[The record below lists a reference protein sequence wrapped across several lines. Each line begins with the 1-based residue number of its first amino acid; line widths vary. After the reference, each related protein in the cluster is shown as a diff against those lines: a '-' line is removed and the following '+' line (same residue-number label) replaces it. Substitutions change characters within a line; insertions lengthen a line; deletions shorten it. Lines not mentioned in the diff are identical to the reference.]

1 MALRNPSINPP
12 LLSSSSSRP
21 RLHSRSPSRSPIR
34 QPRDFDPLLRDLS
47 PTTTLR
53 AFSAADGSASKHDS
67 AQSALAHS
75 FETASTSERALGVK
89 AAQTCLDLRSWTR
102 ELESWGAEWTG
113 TFEVPELAR
122 KRMRMS
128 GMSMFS
134 ARTVGVEGEE
144 EGEEAYWG
152 SLPAKTVQMF
162 ERRAEEIGL
171 EVERL
176 DVEELKAFVLS
187 AHGQAGDERVDGED
201 GIGVIGS
208 HTDLRRIDD
217 FTALITATILQA
229 LPYLS
234 RLHSLL
240 DVWSIR
246 LSVLRQAPSYLR
258 DLKQARTDLDHGW
271 AAIAVSPSS
280 GGVSVSSANFTRD
293 NMHEMKNII
302 DQQVNSLGKRLDSF
316 LDDLEGREETVPET
330 WIGDFE
336 TLESA
341 YGNWVVQAERKVL
354 ENEWRVA
361 REEQERE
368 VERAKAQEA
377 LTGSQREG
385 EPRASSS
392 FFDVEDHSR
401 DRDSPVMPS
410 SRPTS
415 GLFDLPVL
423 EPMLDFPRPFDE
435 PREDSLTLPKGDS
448 KQIQHPQAGSDF
460 PAASPTLQPPQIAS
474 PTKRHARHM
483 PIVIDYSNPEQVH
496 PSQPQQDA
504 SPLESSQKENA
515 DPSHHST
522 SPLTN
527 LPRKRAPFT
536 NGDVE
541 RAESLQRQVKS
552 PVRSFEH
559 ASNAFTRLFKRDSR
573 EKTPEQL
580 QSRSNS
586 HRSTVSQNSSGSKRD
601 SGSRRKSDKSI
612 DGMVWGGR
620 KSGSTVVAE
629 TASGTG
635 SKRASLDPREAYGQ
649 SRSGS
654 QRSSDL
660 HGAMVD
666 AVPIALPRQKSFQ
679 REHMDMPGGFRSRSS
694 SMGSHMTARGS
705 ITPGRLDFDGLQKR
719 LEGLPEVV
727 APVETYQPSGR
738 RLSSPLR
745 SLQEENGSGDKAA
758 KKEGRGQEYPADWP
772 LASPPETVAGSPIK
786 EVPGTFLEDESITEE
801 TEKQEEEEGSDP
813 DTNNLRAPLDT
824 NAFDRIFVSSLPPT
838 TEPDLGGNPLARS
851 APPPPP
857 SERRRSTLGSIGQ
870 SLGDAK
876 KNQVPTLDESMLGAE
891 EDQWN
896 AMAPVEPRVKS
907 VGIINAGRS
916 VDEVRDGGYLNGQ
929 PEPLAPLR
937 MSRTN
942 SSTIARAQGRNG
954 STPTSP
960 LPLKLLIPGSPTVVG
975 ASLSTGATNDNERP
989 AIAKHHLLHRASV
1002 ASIES
1007 HPRSALR
1014 SIELP
1019 LHTRRIS
1026 QGSAI
1031 SVSTPVSNT
1040 QTPVDRST
1048 TSAARRLPG
1057 SPTPLN
1063 YKDLVVFPTPPGFHA
1078 NGNEN
1083 ENGSRS
1089 VSPVSPISR
1098 PQSSGRAQPGGAPS
1112 ERRGHQHG
1120 SESPVSARSD
1130 NEEDSPAPLNTAM
1143 RKRQAK
1149 ARNGPTK
1156 GAAVSTPS
1164 SKRTKKPA
1172 TPLKPGEDSF
1182 DRHVSD
1188 VLDRLPSQAIKFR
1201 PRPGAVTPSH
1211 QRTSEPRNYSGPRPN
1226 GGSARVASR
1235 TGGDTTA
1242 STVGGGLTLAPAET
1256 SSKKAA
1262 AAATAADEVK
1272 LYHLRQAGREE
1283 PIKLFV
1289 RLVGEGERVMVRVGG
1304 GWADL
1309 AEYLRQYAEHHGSR
1323 TVSGGGGVEVLNAGE
1338 SGRKV
1343 SGSAN
1348 GAGNGNGEVGGRVRE
1363 TPVTPATGAG
1373 AARPGSS
1380 SRAGEMNWF
1389 KLDDHS
1395 PSADTHHHNN
1405 ADDDNEDDGR
1415 NDLKTPPHATISTTT
1430 PDLATPKSITST
1442 TGTRPGSSRSR
1453 PSTADSNPNSTN
1465 PTSTRPGSRG
1475 QGLRSTNAN
1484 KRSAAGGDLPE
1495 QKARWVEGMIEK
1507 AKAAS
1512 AEKRGGGDKDGEKG
1526 RGFGELGR
1534 VGGTRRMI
1542 FRQGSGTTGKG
1553 DGERG

>member
-1 MALRNPSINPP
+1 MALRNPSINLP

-53 AFSAADGSASKHDS
+53 TFSAADGAASKHDS

-171 EVERL
+171 KVERL

-217 FTALITATILQA
+217 FTTLITATILQA

-385 EPRASSS
+385 EPRVSSS
-392 FFDVEDHSR
+392 FFDVEDLSR

-410 SRPTS
+410 SRLTS
-415 GLFDLPVL
+415 GVFDLPIL

-580 QSRSNS
+580 QRRSNS
-586 HRSTVSQNSSGSKRD
+586 DRSTVSQNSSGSKRG

-660 HGAMVD
+660 RGAVVD

-727 APVETYQPSGR
+727 APVGTYQPSGR

-824 NAFDRIFVSSLPPT
+824 NALDRIFVSSLPPT

-851 APPPPP
+851 APPP

-891 EDQWN
+891 EDRWN
-896 AMAPVEPRVKS
+896 AMAPVEPRMKS
-907 VGIINAGRS
+907 AGSIYAGRS
-916 VDEVRDGGYLNGQ
+916 VDEVRDGGYLDGQ

-942 SSTIARAQGRNG
+942 SSTAARVQGRNG

-960 LPLKLLIPGSPTVVG
+960 LPLKLLIPGSPSAVA
-975 ASLSTGATNDNERP
+975 ASTRTDERP

-1019 LHTRRIS
+1019 LHTRRVS

-1063 YKDLVVFPTPPGFHA
+1063 YKDLVVSPTPPGFHA
-1078 NGNEN
+1078 NED

-1143 RKRQAK
+1143 RKRQTK
-1149 ARNGPTK
+1149 ARTGPPK
-1156 GAAVSTPS
+1156 SAAVSTPS

-1323 TVSGGGGVEVLNAGE
+1323 TVSGGGGVEVMNAGE

-1343 SGSAN
+1343 SGSATN
-1348 GAGNGNGEVGGRVRE
+1348 GAGNGNGEVGGRVRG

-1430 PDLATPKSITST
+1430 TDLATPKSITST

-1465 PTSTRPGSRG
+1465 STSTRPGSRG

>member
-12 LLSSSSSRP
+12 LLSSSARP
-21 RLHSRSPSRSPIR
+21 RLHSRSLSRSPIR

-53 AFSAADGSASKHDS
+53 AFSAADDSASKHDS

-128 GMSMFS
+128 GMSMLS

-144 EGEEAYWG
+144 EGEEEYWG
-152 SLPAKTVQMF
+152 SLPGKTVQMF

-171 EVERL
+171 ELERL

-201 GIGVIGS
+201 GIGVIGA

-246 LSVLRQAPSYLR
+246 LSVLRQTPSYLR

-280 GGVSVSSANFTRD
+280 GSVSVSSANFTRD

-377 LTGSQREG
+377 LTGSQLEG
-385 EPRASSS
+385 EPRVSSS
-392 FFDVEDHSR
+392 FFGVEDHSR
-401 DRDSPVMPS
+401 DRDSLVIPS

-415 GLFDLPVL
+415 GVFDLPIE

-460 PAASPTLQPPQIAS
+460 PATSPTLQPPQIAS

-527 LPRKRAPFT
+527 LSRKRAAFT

-601 SGSRRKSDKSI
+601 SGSRRKSDKST
-612 DGMVWGGR
+612 DGMIWGGR
-620 KSGSTVVAE
+620 KYGSTGSSRDYEWEREQTRITGPKGSIWPKPQRFSAFVRPPRCDGRR
-629 TASGTG
+629 GTNRFAAA
-635 SKRASLDPREAYGQ
+635 KILPERAYGYARWV
-649 SRSGS
+649 S
-654 QRSSDL
+654 L
-660 HGAMVD
+660 
-666 AVPIALPRQKSFQ
+666 ALEFQ
-679 REHMDMPGGFRSRSS
+679 RLPHDGQ
-694 SMGSHMTARGS
+694 
-705 ITPGRLDFDGLQKR
+705 RLDFDVLQKR
-719 LEGLPEVV
+719 LEGLPEVA

-745 SLQEENGSGDKAA
+745 SLREENSSGDKAA

-801 TEKQEEEEGSDP
+801 TERQEEEDGSGP

-838 TEPDLGGNPLARS
+838 PEPELGGNPLARS
-851 APPPPP
+851 VPPP
-857 SERRRSTLGSIGQ
+857 SERRRSTLGSTGE
-870 SLGDAK
+870 SLGEVK

-891 EDQWN
+891 EDRWN

-907 VGIINAGRS
+907 AGSINAGRS

-942 SSTIARAQGRNG
+942 SSTTARAQGRNG

-960 LPLKLLIPGSPTVVG
+960 LPLKLLIPGSPSAVA
-975 ASLSTGATNDNERP
+975 ASTSTDERP
-989 AIAKHHLLHRASV
+989 AIAKPHLLHRASV

-1019 LHTRRIS
+1019 RHARHIS

-1031 SVSTPVSNT
+1031 SVSAPVSNT

-1063 YKDLVVFPTPPGFHA
+1063 YKDLIVFPTPPGFHA
-1078 NGNEN
+1078 NGD
-1083 ENGSRS
+1083 ENGSTP

-1098 PQSSGRAQPGGAPS
+1098 PQSPGRTQPAGTPS
-1112 ERRGHQHG
+1112 EKRGHQHG
-1120 SESPVSARSD
+1120 SESPVSATSD
-1130 NEEDSPAPLNTAM
+1130 NEEDYPAPLNTAM
-1143 RKRQAK
+1143 RKRQTK
-1149 ARNGPTK
+1149 AGNGPTK

-1164 SKRTKKPA
+1164 NKRTKKPA

-1235 TGGDTTA
+1235 TGGDTPA
-1242 STVGGGLTLAPAET
+1242 STVGGGLTLAPADP
-1256 SSKKAA
+1256 SSKKSA
-1262 AAATAADEVK
+1262 AAATTADEVK

-1343 SGSAN
+1343 SGSATN
-1348 GAGNGNGEVGGRVRE
+1348 GAGNGNGEVGGRVRG

-1373 AARPGSS
+1373 AARPGS

-1405 ADDDNEDDGR
+1405 ADNDDEDDGR
-1415 NDLKTPPHATISTTT
+1415 SHLKTPPHATTTT
-1430 PDLATPKSITST
+1430 TTDLATPKSTTST
-1442 TGTRPGSSRSR
+1442 TAARPGSSRSR
-1453 PSTADSNPNSTN
+1453 PSTADSTTH
-1465 PTSTRPGSRG
+1465 PTSTRPNSRG
-1475 QGLRSTNAN
+1475 QPQALRSTNAN

-1542 FRQGSGTTGKG
+1542 FRQGSGGGKG
-1553 DGERG
+1553 GGDGDGR

>member
-12 LLSSSSSRP
+12 LLSSSARP
-21 RLHSRSPSRSPIR
+21 RLHSRSPSHSPIR

-53 AFSAADGSASKHDS
+53 AFSAADDSASRHDS

-89 AAQTCLDLRSWTR
+89 AAQTGLDLRSWTR
-102 ELESWGAEWTG
+102 ELESWSAEWTG

-128 GMSMFS
+128 GMSMLS
-134 ARTVGVEGEE
+134 ARTVGKEGEE
-144 EGEEAYWG
+144 EGQEEYWG
-152 SLPAKTVQMF
+152 SLPGKMMQAY
-162 ERRAEEIGL
+162 ERRAEEIGQ

-176 DVEELKAFVLS
+176 DVEELKVFVLS
-187 AHGQAGDERVDGED
+187 AHGQVGEEKLDGEG
-201 GIGVIGS
+201 GIGGIGA

-234 RLHSLL
+234 RVHSLL

-246 LSVLRQAPSYLR
+246 LSVLRQTPSYLR

-280 GGVSVSSANFTRD
+280 GSVSVSSPNFTRD
-293 NMHEMKNII
+293 NMYEMKNII

-368 VERAKAQEA
+368 VERAKAREA

-385 EPRASSS
+385 EPRVSSS

-401 DRDSPVMPS
+401 DRDSLVLPS

-415 GLFDLPVL
+415 GAFDLPGE

-435 PREDSLTLPKGDS
+435 PREDSQTLPQSDIE
-448 KQIQHPQAGSDF
+448 QIQHPQGDSNL
-460 PAASPTLQPPQIAS
+460 PASSPILQPPQVAS

-496 PSQPQQDA
+496 PSQPEQQA
-504 SPLESSQKENA
+504 SPLEGTQKENTH
-515 DPSHHST
+515 PSALST

-527 LPRKRAPFT
+527 ISKKRTAFS

-559 ASNAFTRLFKRDSR
+559 ASNAFTRLFRRDSR

-601 SGSRRKSDKSI
+601 SGGKRNSNKST
-612 DGMVWGGR
+612 DGMIWGGR
-620 KSGSTVVAE
+620 RYGSTGSPAVGE
-629 TASGTG
+629 TASASG
-635 SKRASLDPREAYGQ
+635 SKRASLDPREAYSR

-654 QRSSDL
+654 QRSSDFR
-660 HGAMVD
+660 GAMVD
-666 AVPIALPRQKSFQ
+666 AVPIGLPRQKSFQ
-679 REHMDMPGGFRSRSS
+679 RDYMDMPGGFRSRSNS
-694 SMGSHMTARGS
+694 NGSHMTARGS

-719 LEGLPEVV
+719 LEGLPEVA

-738 RLSSPLR
+738 RFSSPLR
-745 SLQEENGSGDKAA
+745 SLREENGNGDKAA
-758 KKEGRGQEYPADWP
+758 KEGRGQQYPADWP

-786 EVPGTFLEDESITEE
+786 EVPGAFLDDESVSAAADEQQDQDE
-801 TEKQEEEEGSDP
+801 NDP
-813 DTNNLRAPLDT
+813 DVDNLRAPLDT

-838 TEPDLGGNPLARS
+838 PEPEFGGNLLARL
-851 APPPPP
+851 AAPPP
-857 SERRRSTLGSIGQ
+857 SERRRSALGSIEEG
-870 SLGDAK
+870 SRDVK

-891 EDQWN
+891 EDRWN
-896 AMAPVEPRVKS
+896 ASADAENSKS
-907 VGIINAGRS
+907 ASSVIAGRS
-916 VDEVRDGGYLNGQ
+916 EREVQVGGYLNGE

-942 SSTIARAQGRNG
+942 SSTTARAQGRNG

-960 LPLKLLIPGSPTVVG
+960 LPLKLVIPGSPSAVA
-975 ASLSTGATNDNERP
+975 ASTNNDERL
-989 AIAKHHLLHRASV
+989 AKARPHLLHRASV

-1019 LHTRRIS
+1019 ARHTS
-1026 QGSAI
+1026 QNSAI
-1031 SVSTPVSNT
+1031 SVSAPVSSN

-1063 YKDLVVFPTPPGFHA
+1063 YKDLIVLPTPPGFLA
-1078 NGNEN
+1078 DGD
-1083 ENGSRS
+1083 ENGTRPD
-1089 VSPVSPISR
+1089 SPVSPISR
-1098 PQSSGRAQPGGAPS
+1098 PQSPGRTQHAGTPS
-1112 ERRGHQHG
+1112 EKRDHQHG

-1130 NEEDSPAPLNTAM
+1130 NGDDSPAPLNTAM
-1143 RKRQAK
+1143 RKRQGK
-1149 ARNGPTK
+1149 ARPTTTRS
-1156 GAAVSTPS
+1156 AALSTS
-1164 SKRTKKPA
+1164 SNKRTKKPA

-1201 PRPGAVTPSH
+1201 PRPGAITPSH

-1226 GGSARVASR
+1226 GGSARVSSR
-1235 TGGDTTA
+1235 TGADPPA

-1256 SSKKAA
+1256 SSRKSAA

-1343 SGSAN
+1343 SGSATN
-1348 GAGNGNGEVGGRVRE
+1348 GAGSGSGEVGGRVRG

-1373 AARPGSS
+1373 AARPGS

-1395 PSADTHHHNN
+1395 PSADNHHDN
-1405 ADDDNEDDGR
+1405 DDDDDDGR
-1415 NDLKTPPHATISTTT
+1415 TQLKTPPHATTTT
-1430 PDLATPKSITST
+1430 TTDLATPKSTTST
-1442 TGTRPGSSRSR
+1442 AATRPGSSRSR
-1453 PSTADSNPNSTN
+1453 PSTADST
-1465 PTSTRPGSRG
+1465 TRPNTNLARPNSRG
-1475 QGLRSTNAN
+1475 QPQALRSANAN
-1484 KRSAAGGDLPE
+1484 KRSAAAGGDLPE

-1512 AEKRGGGDKDGEKG
+1512 AEKKEGGEKG